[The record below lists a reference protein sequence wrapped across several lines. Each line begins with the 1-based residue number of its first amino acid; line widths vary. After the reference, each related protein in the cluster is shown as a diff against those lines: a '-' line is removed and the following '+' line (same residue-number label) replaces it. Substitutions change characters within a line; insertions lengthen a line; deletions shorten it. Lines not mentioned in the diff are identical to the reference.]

1 MPLKKGTSNKV
12 ISANVREMMRDVKQG
27 DGMIGKVKPKNLKHA
42 QKIAVAVALKK
53 AGRTRQA

>member
-1 MPLKKGTSNKV
+1 MPLKKGASNKV

-27 DGMIGKVKPKNLKHA
+27 DGKIGNVKPRSLKHA

-53 AGRTRQA
+53 AGKAR